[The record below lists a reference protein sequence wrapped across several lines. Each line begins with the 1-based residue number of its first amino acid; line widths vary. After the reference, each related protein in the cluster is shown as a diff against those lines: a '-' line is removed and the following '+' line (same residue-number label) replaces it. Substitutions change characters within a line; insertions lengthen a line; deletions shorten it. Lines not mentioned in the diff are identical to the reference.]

1 MLGEDGKGGF
11 EQWCWQ
17 LGLSDQARAVI
28 TQIRTLPPARHV
40 QSSAGNM
47 SGTYPSLKM
56 GCAIQF
62 ESHRNELPFA
72 YLIDHDPNIL
82 EFYDQPAGEIKLKY
96 RNQDDTRNVT
106 ARHTPDFFVL
116 REDSAGWVEC
126 KMEEDLVRLA
136 KKMPFRYQKR
146 PDGSWF
152 CPPGEAYA
160 AQFGLTYRLFSSA
173 EIDWTYIQNL
183 RFLAEYLRGSPPP
196 VSPDVA
202 LAIRT
207 TVMGQPGI
215 HLLDLIATLHRGK
228 ADDIYQLIL
237 THQLYVD
244 LLAVRLTDYEHVQV
258 FLDRDQAESYATLQP
273 TSTSLPRPST
283 LQITVGSPIVLDGKA
298 WTIFNPGA
306 TEVLLLSEDKQV
318 MPVPNDAFEELIR
331 SGRLTGLT
339 QAAAPPKYEE
349 GRELLAQASPADL
362 EEANHRYA
370 IITEADRTTK
380 TPARTLRRWR
390 AQWSEAQA
398 SYGNGFIGLLPQVK
412 SRGNRGYRLDE
423 RTEALIETF
432 ITEHYET
439 LKQQSKKAV
448 FLLLQREAERRK
460 IPAPGYTTF
469 LDRLNKRPLDE
480 QTRKRKGP
488 RAAAQVEKWYWELEL
503 TTPKHG
509 ERPLDIVHLDH
520 TKLDIELVSAR
531 TDRPLGRPWVT
542 FLTDA
547 FSRRLLAVY
556 LTFDPPSYRSC
567 MMILRECVSRYGR
580 LPQTIVVDGGSDF
593 RSTYFETLV
602 TYYGCEK
609 KTRPWDK
616 PRYGSVIERLF
627 GTANTQFV
635 YNLTGNTQ
643 IMKQVRQVTKSIAPR
658 EQAVWTLG
666 DLYAYLCIWA
676 YEVYDQQVH
685 PALGM
690 SPRDAFKMGIVRGGS
705 REHLQ
710 GLYDDFRYVS
720 LASTRK
726 QTAQVTPGRG
736 VKINYVY
743 YHAKAFDVRELANK
757 QVPVRYDPFDLGTAF
772 AYVQGR
778 WVQARSEHYLQ
789 LRGHSER
796 ELQFASA
803 ELRKQYQNH
812 RRDAAI
818 TAKRLADFLADL
830 SGHDTVLRQHWQDAE
845 SRDVFAQMKD
855 YQMLSAHSSDQEER
869 VPVLALVQTESAP
882 EQIDQR
888 DQLPKRSS
896 QYQLAAI
903 TEDDVDLEGLEEF
916 EEYH

>member
-1 MLGEDGKGGF
+1 MLNKEAFD
-11 EQWCWQ
+11 QWCWQ
-17 LGLSDQARAVI
+17 LGLSDQAKAVI
-28 TQIRTLPPARHV
+28 THIRTSLPARRV
-40 QSSAGNM
+40 RSSAGNV

-56 GCAIQF
+56 GFAIQF

-72 YLIDHDPNIL
+72 YLIDHDPDVQEL
-82 EFYDQPAGEIKLKY
+82 YSQPAGEIKLKY
-96 RNQDDTRNVT
+96 RSQDDTRDVT

-126 KMEEDLVRLA
+126 KMEKDLVQLA
-136 KKMPFRYQKR
+136 KKMPFRYRQR

-160 AQFGLTYRLFSSA
+160 AQFGLTYRLFSSQ
-173 EIDWTYIQNL
+173 EIDWIYIENL
-183 RFLAEYLRGSPPP
+183 RFLADYLRKPPPP
-196 VSPDVA
+196 VPTDVA

-207 TVMGQPGI
+207 TVMSQPGI
-215 HLLDLIATLHRGK
+215 CLSNLITTLHRGK
-228 ADDIYQLIL
+228 ADAVYQLIL

-244 LLAVRLTDYEHVQV
+244 LRAIRLTDYDRVQV
-258 FLDRDQAESYATLQP
+258 FLDPDQAQSYATLQP
-273 TSTSLPRPST
+273 TTSSLPRPSI
-283 LQITVGSPIVLDGKA
+283 LQVTVGAPIVLDGKP
-298 WTIFNPGA
+298 WTIFNPGV
-306 TEVLLLSEDKQV
+306 TEVLLLSEDRQV
-318 MPVPNDAFEELIR
+318 MPVPNDAFDELVR
-331 SGRLTGLT
+331 NGRVTGLSQPT
-339 QAAAPPKYEE
+339 PPPRYEE
-349 GRELLAQASPADL
+349 GRELRAQASEEAW
-362 EEANHRYA
+362 EEANRRYA
-370 IITEADRTTK
+370 IITGADQKTK
-380 TPARTLRRWR
+380 TPARTVRRWR
-390 AQWSEAQA
+390 AQWAEALA
-398 SYGNGFIGLLPQVK
+398 SYGHGLIGLLPQVK
-412 SRGNRGYRLDE
+412 SRGNRTSRLDE

-448 FLLLQREAERRK
+448 FLLLQRECERRQ

-469 LDRLNKRPLDE
+469 RDRLDKRPRVE

-488 RAAAQVEKWYWELEL
+488 RAAAQEEEWYWELEL

-509 ERPLDIVHLDH
+509 SRPLEVAHLDH
-520 TKLDIELVSAR
+520 TELDIELVSAR
-531 TDRPLGRPWVT
+531 TGRPLGRPWLT

-547 FSRRLLAVY
+547 FSRRLLTAY

-567 MMILRECVSRYGR
+567 MMSLRECVSRYGR
-580 LPQTIVVDGGSDF
+580 LPQTIVVDGGPDF
-593 RSTYFETLV
+593 QSTYFETLV
-602 TYYGCEK
+602 TYYGGEK
-609 KTRPWDK
+609 KTRPGAK

-676 YEVYDQQVH
+676 YDVYDQQVH

-690 SPRDAFKMGIVRGGS
+690 SPHDAFKKGMVLGGT

-710 GLYDDFRYVS
+710 GLYDDFRFVS
-720 LASTRK
+720 LATTPK
-726 QTAQVTPGRG
+726 KTAKVTPGRG

-743 YHAKAFDVRELANK
+743 YNAKAFNVREVENQ
-757 QVPVRYDPFDLGTAF
+757 QVPVRYDPFDLGTAY
-772 AYVQGR
+772 AYVRGR
-778 WVQARSEHYLQ
+778 WVQARSEHYLR

-796 ELQFASA
+796 ELHLASS

-812 RRDAAI
+812 TRDAAI

-845 SRDVFAQMKD
+845 ARDVFAQMKE
-855 YQMLSAHSSDQEER
+855 LPGSSSDPEEES
-869 VPVLALVQTESAP
+869 VPVLALVQTEAEVEPAESGASKP
-882 EQIDQR
+882 QR
-888 DQLPKRSS
+888 SRHRQP
-896 QYQLAAI
+896 AVI
-903 TEDDVDLEGLEEF
+903 IEDDVDLKDLD
-916 EEYH
+916 EYGRF

>member
-1 MLGEDGKGGF
+1 MKLSKEGF
-11 EQWCWQ
+11 EQWCWR
-17 LGLSDQARAVI
+17 LGLSDQAKAVI

-56 GCAIQF
+56 GCAIQV
-62 ESHRNELPFA
+62 ESHKDELPFV
-72 YLIDHDPNIL
+72 YLMDHDPHIL

-116 REDSAGWVEC
+116 REDGAGWVEC
-126 KMEEDLVRLA
+126 KMEKDLIRLA
-136 KKMPFRYQKR
+136 KEKPFRYQQR
-146 PDGSWF
+146 PDGSWS

-183 RFLAEYLRGSPPP
+183 RFLGEYLRGSPPP
-196 VSPDVA
+196 VEPDVS

-215 HLLDLIATLHRGK
+215 RLLNLITTLHRGK

-244 LLAVRLTDYEHVQV
+244 LQAVRLTDYEHVQV
-258 FLDRDQAESYATLQP
+258 FLDQAQAESYATLQP

-283 LQITVGSPIVLDGKA
+283 MQLTVGAPIILDGKA
-298 WTIFNPGA
+298 WTIFNPGV

-318 MPVPNDAFEELIR
+318 MPVPKEAFEDLIR
-331 SGRLTGLT
+331 SGRLTGLP
-339 QAAAPPKYEE
+339 QVALPPKYEE
-349 GRELLAQASPADL
+349 GRERLSQASPAAL

-370 IITEADRTTK
+370 IITGTDQNAT
-380 TPARTLRRWR
+380 TPARTVRRWR
-390 AQWSEAQA
+390 AQWSEALA
-398 SYGNGFIGLLPQVK
+398 TFGNGFIGLLPQANLQ
-412 SRGNRGYRLDE
+412 GNRGSRLDE
-423 RTEALIETF
+423 RTEELLTTF

-439 LKQQSKKAV
+439 LKQQSMKAV
-448 FLLLQREAERRK
+448 YLLLQREAERRQ
-460 IPAPGYTTF
+460 IPVPSYTTF
-469 LDRLNKRPLDE
+469 RNRLKKRPLVE

-488 RAAAQVEKWYWELEL
+488 RAATQVEEWYWELEL
-503 TTPKHG
+503 TTPRHG
-509 ERPLDIVHLDH
+509 ERPLDVAHLDH
-520 TKLDIELVSAR
+520 TELDIELVSAR
-531 TDRPLGRPWVT
+531 TGRPLGRPWVT

-556 LTFDPPSYRSC
+556 LTYDPPSYRSC

-580 LPQTIVVDGGSDF
+580 LPQTIVVDGGPDF
-593 RSTYFETLV
+593 QSTYFETLV
-602 TYYGCEK
+602 TYYGGEK
-609 KTRPWDK
+609 KTRPGAK

-666 DLYAYLCIWA
+666 DLYTYLCIWA
-676 YEVYDQQVH
+676 YDVYDQQIH
-685 PALGM
+685 PALGV
-690 SPRDAFKMGIVRGGS
+690 SPRDAFAMGMTLGGL
-705 REHLQ
+705 RQHLAN
-710 GLYDDFRYVS
+710 LYDDFRYVS

-726 QTAQVTPGRG
+726 QTAQVKPGRG

-743 YHAKAFDVRELANK
+743 YHAKALDVREVYNQ

-772 AYVQGR
+772 VYVQGR
-778 WVQARSEHYLQ
+778 WVQARSEHYLR
-789 LRGHSER
+789 LHGHSER
-796 ELQFASA
+796 ELQLASA

-812 RRDAAI
+812 RRDAGI
-818 TAKRLADFLADL
+818 TAKRLADFFADL
-830 SGHDTVLRQHWQDAE
+830 SDHDAVLRQHWQDAE
-845 SRDVFAQMKD
+845 ARDVFAQMRED
-855 YQMLSAHSSDQEER
+855 QMLPAVSTTQEER
-869 VPVLALVQTESAP
+869 VPALTLVHASTAP
-882 EQIDQR
+882 ESGEHRNQE
-888 DQLPKRSS
+888 S
-896 QYQLAAI
+896 QSTKQSYLTEI
-903 TEDDVDLEGLEEF
+903 TEDDEDLEDLD
-916 EEYH
+916 EYGRFH